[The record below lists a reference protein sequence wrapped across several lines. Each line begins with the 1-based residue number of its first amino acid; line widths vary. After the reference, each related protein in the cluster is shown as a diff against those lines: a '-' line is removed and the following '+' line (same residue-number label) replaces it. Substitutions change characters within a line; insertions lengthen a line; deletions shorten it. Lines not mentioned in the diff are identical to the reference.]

1 MSAKMRYNREGQ
13 GMAAAV
19 GIVQHFWHTVPAGFA
34 HVGALIHELGAHGLP
49 TVLGF
54 IGF

>member
-1 MSAKMRYNREGQ
+1 
-13 GMAAAV
+13 MAVAV
-19 GIVQHFWHTVPAGFA
+19 GIVQHTWSVVPAGFA
-34 HVGALIHELGAHGLP
+34 HVGAVIHVISSHGLP